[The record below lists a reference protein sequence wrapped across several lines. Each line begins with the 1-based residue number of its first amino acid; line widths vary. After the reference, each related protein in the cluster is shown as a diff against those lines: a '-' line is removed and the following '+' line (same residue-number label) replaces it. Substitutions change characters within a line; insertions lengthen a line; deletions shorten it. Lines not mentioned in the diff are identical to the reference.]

1 MKQTTLK
8 NAALSLMAVVTLMMV
23 AGSLTPSFA
32 QWPLGRDNSRNNG
45 RNNDRNDRNDRYED
59 RSRRSRDQHDHDVY
73 GNPRNG
79 NNRDNRGN
87 NQGNNQGGY
96 GNNRGG
102 IYDDGY
108 YGGNSRNNRNGGF
121 ANEEQ
126 EKGYRDGL
134 RRGQEDRQT
143 NRIPDPNNS
152 SHYRKGNADYRLG
165 FRRGYDNSYP
175 TNYSNNNRR
184 RW

>member
-1 MKQTTLK
+1 MKQTTFR

-32 QWPLGRDNSRNNG
+32 QWPWDRDNGRNNG
-45 RNNDRNDRNDRYED
+45 RNNDRYED
-59 RSRRSRDQHDHDVY
+59 RSRRSRDQQDCDVY

-79 NNRDNRGN
+79 NGR
-87 NQGNNQGGY
+87 GGY

-102 IYDDGY
+102 VYNDDY
-108 YGGNSRNNRNGGF
+108 YGRNNRNNRNGGF
-121 ANEEQ
+121 QNDEQ

-134 RRGQEDRQT
+134 RRGREDRDT

-152 SHYRKGNADYRLG
+152 SHFRKGNADYRLG
-165 FRRGYDNSYP
+165 FRRGYDDSYP
-175 TNYSNNNRR
+175 TNYGNNNRR

>member
-1 MKQTTLK
+1 
-8 NAALSLMAVVTLMMV
+8 MAVVTLMMV

-32 QWPLGRDNSRNNG
+32 QWPWERGGRDNDRNNG
-45 RNNDRNDRNDRYED
+45 RNNDRYED
-59 RSRRSRDQHDHDVY
+59 RSRRSRDQQDCDVY

-79 NNRDNRGN
+79 NNRGSSGN
-87 NQGNNQGGY
+87 DRY

-102 IYDDGY
+102 YNDDY
-108 YGGNSRNNRNGGF
+108 YGRSGRNNRNGGF
-121 ANEEQ
+121 QNEEQ
-126 EKGYRDGL
+126 EKGYRDGS

-152 SHYRKGNADYRLG
+152 SHFRNGNADYRLG
-165 FRRGYDNSYP
+165 FRRGYDDSYP
-175 TNYSNNNRR
+175 TRYSNNNNR

>member
-1 MKQTTLK
+1 MKQATLK

-32 QWPLGRDNSRNNG
+32 QWPWEQRGRDNSRDNGNNG
-45 RNNDRNDRNDRYED
+45 RNNGRNNDRYED
-59 RSRRSRDQHDHDVY
+59 RSRRSRDQQDCDVY

-79 NNRDNRGN
+79 NNR
-87 NQGNNQGGY
+87 GGYGDDRY

-102 IYDDGY
+102 GY
-108 YGGNSRNNRNGGF
+108 GNGGYGNGGF
-121 ANEEQ
+121 YNEEQ

-134 RRGQEDRQT
+134 RRGQEDRDT

-165 FRRGYDNSYP
+165 FQRGYDNSYP
-175 TNYSNNNRR
+175 TRYGNNNRR

>member
-1 MKQTTLK
+1 MKQTTMRT
-8 NAALSLMAVVTLMMV
+8 AALSLMAVVTLMMV

-32 QWPLGRDNSRNNG
+32 QWPWEQRGRDNGRNNG
-45 RNNDRNDRNDRYED
+45 RNNDRNNDRYED
-59 RSRRSRDQHDHDVY
+59 RSRRSRDQQDCDVY

-79 NNRDNRGN
+79 NNRGN
-87 NQGNNQGGY
+87 NQARGNNQGGY

-102 IYDDGY
+102 VYDDGY

-121 ANEEQ
+121 YNEEQ
-126 EKGYRDGL
+126 EKGYRDGS

-152 SHYRKGNADYRLG
+152 SHFRSGNADYRTG
-165 FRRGYDNSYP
+165 FRRGYDDSYP
-175 TNYSNNNRR
+175 TNYGNNRR

>member
-1 MKQTTLK
+1 MKQITMRK
-8 NAALSLMAVVTLMMV
+8 VVLSLMAVVTLMMV

-32 QWPLGRDNSRNNG
+32 QWPWERGRTNDRS
-45 RNNDRNDRNDRYED
+45 NDRNNDRYED
-59 RSRRSRDQHDHDVY
+59 RNNRRSRDQQDRDVY
-73 GNPRNG
+73 DNDRNG
-79 NNRDNRGN
+79 NNR
-87 NQGNNQGGY
+87 GGY

-102 IYDDGY
+102 NDGY
-108 YGGNSRNNRNGGF
+108 GNNRRNGGF
-121 ANEEQ
+121 YNEEQ

-152 SHYRKGNADYRLG
+152 SHFRKGNADYRLG
-165 FRRGYDNSYP
+165 FRRGYDDSYP
-175 TNYSNNNRR
+175 TNYGNNNRR

>member
-23 AGSLTPSFA
+23 VGSLTPSFA
-32 QWPLGRDNSRNNG
+32 QWPWEQRGRDNSRS
-45 RNNDRNDRNDRYED
+45 NDRNNDRYED
-59 RSRRSRDQHDHDVY
+59 RSRRSRDQQDCDVY

-79 NNRDNRGN
+79 NNR
-87 NQGNNQGGY
+87 GNNQGGY

-102 IYDDGY
+102 VYDDDY
-108 YGGNSRNNRNGGF
+108 YGRNSRNNRNGGF
-121 ANEEQ
+121 YNEEQ

-134 RRGQEDRQT
+134 RRGQEDRDT

-152 SHYRKGNADYRLG
+152 SHFRKGNADYRLG
-165 FRRGYDNSYP
+165 FQRGYDDSYP
-175 TNYSNNNRR
+175 TRYGNNNRR
-184 RW
+184 R

>member
-1 MKQTTLK
+1 MKQTTFR

-32 QWPLGRDNSRNNG
+32 QWPWDRDNGRNN
-45 RNNDRNDRNDRYED
+45 RNNDRNNDRYED
-59 RSRRSRDQHDHDVY
+59 RSRRSRDQQDRDVY

-79 NNRDNRGN
+79 NNRGN
-87 NQGNNQGGY
+87 SGNDRY
-96 GNNRGG
+96 GNGRGG
-102 IYDDGY
+102 YDDGY
-108 YGGNSRNNRNGGF
+108 YGGNNRNGGF
-121 ANEEQ
+121 QNDEQ

-165 FRRGYDNSYP
+165 FRRGYDDSYP
-175 TNYSNNNRR
+175 TRYGNNNRR
-184 RW
+184 R